1 MMNWICYECRSYD
14 VYESR
19 LVRLNRLACIIDDQ
33 EDVLEMEEPISWCED
48 CGKNVILIE
57 ADKTKYREV

>member
-33 EDVLEMEEPISWCED
+33 EDVLEMEKPTSWCED

-57 ADKTKYREV
+57 ADKPKYREV

>member
-33 EDVLEMEEPISWCED
+33 EDVLEMEKPTSWCED
-48 CGKNVILIE
+48 CGKSVILIE
-57 ADKTKYREV
+57 ADKPKYREV